1 MIERV
6 AALAETTTDVL
17 RREGGEIRLEEELEL
32 HLPFLLPEDGYS
44 CDSMRGIPK
53 GFQEFLEPI
62 CRKGTIQ
69 DKYLYLYS
77 ALFYTDCFKAA

>member
-1 MIERV
+1 
-6 AALAETTTDVL
+6 LAETTTDVL

-44 CDSMRGIPK
+44 CDSLRGIPK

-69 DKYLYLYS
+69 DKQPTFIFS
-77 ALFYTDCFKAA
+77 ALYNNDSFKAALQR